1 MDKKICIMTFH
12 TTYHALNFEKVLK
25 RQGIDVKLIPV
36 PRDLSS
42 SCGSAA
48 RFYFKD
54 REKALALSKE
64 YCIELD
70 ELYERE
76 EERGKPSL
84 LDRLIRKKE

>member
-1 MDKKICIMTFH
+1 MNKKICIMTFH
-12 TTYHALNFEKVLK
+12 TTYHALNFEKVLQ
-25 RQGIDVKLIPV
+25 REGIEVKLIPV

-48 RFYFKD
+48 RFSLDD

-64 YCIELD
+64 YNIELY

-76 EERGKPSL
+76 EETDKPGL
-84 LDRLIRKKE
+84 LDRLKRKR